1 MPQLSAGQKP
11 PSGIPHAVKYSYDGD
26 IAVQL
31 RREPRTDGDWAVM
44 TIADTG
50 LGLSGVRRIVVQH
63 GGDVTIASAEGV
75 GTTVTVAL
83 PMGEPPAEASETD
96 V

>member
-1 MPQLSAGQKP
+1 
-11 PSGIPHAVKYSYDGD
+11 
-26 IAVQL
+26 
-31 RREPRTDGDWAVM
+31 M
-44 TIADTG
+44 TIADTGVGIPASDRPLVFERFRRGSNVLDRFAGTG

>member
-1 MPQLSAGQKP
+1 
-11 PSGIPHAVKYSYDGD
+11 
-26 IAVQL
+26 
-31 RREPRTDGDWAVM
+31 M
-44 TIADTG
+44 TIADTGVGIPASDRPLVFERFRRGSNVLDRFAGTG

-83 PMGEPPAEASETD
+83 PMGGAPAEASETD

>member
-1 MPQLSAGQKP
+1 
-11 PSGIPHAVKYSYDGD
+11 
-26 IAVQL
+26 
-31 RREPRTDGDWAVM
+31 M

-50 LGLSGVRRIVVQH
+50 VGIPASDLPLVFERFRRGSNVLDRFAGTGLSGVRRIVVQH
-63 GGDVTIASAEGV
+63 GGDVTIASTEGV
-75 GTTVTVAL
+75 GTTATVAL

>member
-1 MPQLSAGQKP
+1 
-11 PSGIPHAVKYSYDGD
+11 
-26 IAVQL
+26 
-31 RREPRTDGDWAVM
+31 M

>member
-1 MPQLSAGQKP
+1 RGSNVLDRFAG
-11 PSGIPHAVKYSYDGD
+11 
-26 IAVQL
+26 
-31 RREPRTDGDWAVM
+31 
-44 TIADTG
+44 TG

-83 PMGEPPAEASETD
+83 PLESGAMDEHEEA
-96 V
+96 

>member
-1 MPQLSAGQKP
+1 
-11 PSGIPHAVKYSYDGD
+11 
-26 IAVQL
+26 
-31 RREPRTDGDWAVM
+31 M

-50 LGLSGVRRIVVQH
+50 VGIPASDLPLVFERFRRGSNVLDRFAGTGLGLSSVRRIVVQH

-83 PMGEPPAEASETD
+83 PMGEPPAEASEPD

>member
-1 MPQLSAGQKP
+1 
-11 PSGIPHAVKYSYDGD
+11 
-26 IAVQL
+26 
-31 RREPRTDGDWAVM
+31 M
-44 TIADTG
+44 TIADTGVGIPASDLPLVFERFRRGSNVLDHFAGTG

-83 PMGEPPAEASETD
+83 PMGEPPAEASEPD

>member
-1 MPQLSAGQKP
+1 
-11 PSGIPHAVKYSYDGD
+11 
-26 IAVQL
+26 
-31 RREPRTDGDWAVM
+31 M

-50 LGLSGVRRIVVQH
+50 VGIPASDLPLVFERFRRGSNVLDRFAGTGLGLSSVRRIVVQH
-63 GGDVTIASAEGV
+63 GGDVTIASAERV

>member
-1 MPQLSAGQKP
+1 
-11 PSGIPHAVKYSYDGD
+11 
-26 IAVQL
+26 
-31 RREPRTDGDWAVM
+31 M

-50 LGLSGVRRIVVQH
+50 VGIPASDLPLVFERRFAGTGLSGVRRIVVQH
-63 GGDVTIASAEGV
+63 GGDVTIASTEGV
-75 GTTVTVAL
+75 GATVTVAL

>member
-1 MPQLSAGQKP
+1 MTIADTGV
-11 PSGIPHAVKYSYDGD
+11 GIPASDLPLVFERFRRGSNVLDGF
-26 IAVQL
+26 
-31 RREPRTDGDWAVM
+31 
-44 TIADTG
+44 ADTG

-83 PMGEPPAEASETD
+83 PMGEPHAEASETD